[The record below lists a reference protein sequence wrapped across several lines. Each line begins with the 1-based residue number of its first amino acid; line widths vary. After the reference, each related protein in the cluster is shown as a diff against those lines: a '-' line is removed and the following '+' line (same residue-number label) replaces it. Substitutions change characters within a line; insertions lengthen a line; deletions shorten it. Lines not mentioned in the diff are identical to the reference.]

1 MKNRNLLLV
10 VGAIVLQGCGGGGGS
25 SAPTTS
31 DANGGTAVRS
41 GFAVDDYIIGG
52 QVNIYSAQTGS
63 LLEQTVTSDV
73 GTFNWSNKVTGVVRI
88 EVSGGVEDIDG
99 LSSTTNDQK
108 PFARKLTTLIN
119 ATTNSAPVVMSAL
132 TTGIETYA
140 NGDIA
145 KFNSAV
151 DALDANLRRLIVTSD
166 IAGDAAQQT
175 IRLETLKTLTSSIG
189 FDSVATEL
197 ADDGQ
202 LNKSV
207 SVSSDAAVSV
217 AIASTTQ
224 SDIKA
229 LRDTGLRTCVAD
241 TLEKDVADV
250 TLADLGEITSL
261 NCNDH
266 GVYSVTG
273 VSTLGKLQSF
283 VCTNCEISDISEFAN
298 MPSIQALSI
307 RNNRVKSIAP
317 LISAQFASLEFDIA
331 DNCVTDIALLGGT
344 TKINVTGYGNPN
356 HQYSTCYKNDADVY
370 VFRPYVTTT
379 GAYTLLYRTS
389 YNSASICSID
399 WGDGATSQA
408 YCNNTPRRVTHTY
421 SSPPTNPVKFLINGV
436 VKKSGAFPLSGQD
449 AFMQSFAIQ
458 QLQLGSTSTTTY
470 SAALGIYISSSVTGA
485 YDNATVRGLGTE
497 TQPNGVAKLA
507 DNGNARLAVVQI
519 LDGIETIVGGELFP
533 LPETMTP
540 GYIPAGTAYVVKLY
554 KGTTLVSTQSITLPA
569 AAIVPSEMTST
580 MFPRLTL
587 TSYAELCP
595 NDLPTTALW
604 NELPSNTDL
613 SNRVERY
620 IYCSN
625 QGPSMTWAN
634 GSVSVSDSLNR
645 RFMTT
650 FLVRA
655 P

>member
-1 MKNRNLLLV
+1 MKNRNLVLV
-10 VGAIVLQGCGGGGGS
+10 IGAIVLHGCGGGGGGS

-52 QVNIYSAQTGS
+52 QVDIYSAQTGG

-132 TTGIETYA
+132 TTGIESYA

-229 LRDTGLRTCVAD
+229 LRDIGLRTCVAD

-266 GVYSVTG
+266 GVYSVAG

-298 MPSIQALSI
+298 MPSIRALSI

-389 YNSASICSID
+389 YNSASVCSID
-399 WGDGATSQA
+399 WGDGTVTAA

-421 SSPPTNPVKFLINGV
+421 ASSPSSVVRFLVNGV
-436 VKKSGAFPLSGQD
+436 VKAEDRFPG
-449 AFMQSFAIQ
+449 
-458 QLQLGSTSTTTY
+458 GSTPDIQINPFAMLYINTMSYRTGFVFWIPRSST
-470 SAALGIYISSSVTGA
+470 
-485 YDNATVRGLGTE
+485 YDNATVQGLGTE
-497 TQPNGVAKLA
+497 SEPNGLAILTDLGSGDSLAVQQSSSFQGDIFNLPDSLA
-507 DNGNARLAVVQI
+507 DNA
-519 LDGIETIVGGELFP
+519 
-533 LPETMTP
+533 
-540 GYIPAGTAYVVKLY
+540 IPAGTSYTVKLY
-554 KGTTLVSTQSITLPA
+554 KGTTLVKTVSISLKGAVVSTSSMT
-569 AAIVPSEMTST
+569 PS
-580 MFPRLTL
+580 MFPTILYT
-587 TSYAELCP
+587 THAELCP
-595 NDLPTTALW
+595 GGVNTTDVWYSLPTGLLNWPTS
-604 NELPSNTDL
+604 ELVCTPSFAFARIESGD
-613 SNRVERY
+613 SN
-620 IYCSN
+620 
-625 QGPSMTWAN
+625 
-634 GSVSVSDSLNR
+634 DR
-645 RFMTT
+645 RFHTEVNA
-650 FLVRA
+650 L